1 MRVRIMNTD
10 LDGRPIKDEWKEY
23 AGETSVEIVR
33 AMRGASLFSDQKK
46 IEDYIDMVLRNAK
59 MLAGIELAVKGDTIE
74 SKASAF
80 LDSLTDHHLAKY
92 VEEKAPPVTVPPEVW
107 KGLEA
112 VRISGATNMLDRP
125 AVIEIAAFL
134 GYREAAG
141 WIESHRGK
149 YAHGIFHGFVTATT
163 GKGGNP

>member
-1 MRVRIMNTD
+1 MEDLSKTNGRNTQARRA
-10 LDGRPIKDEWKEY
+10 LR
-23 AGETSVEIVR
+23 SSR

-59 MLAGIELAVKGDTIE
+59 ILAGIELAVKGDTIE

-92 VEEKAPPVTVPPEVW
+92 VEEKAPPVSVPPEVW

-125 AVIEIAAFL
+125 AVIEIAAHSL
-134 GYREAAG
+134 A
-141 WIESHRGK
+141 
-149 YAHGIFHGFVTATT
+149 T
-163 GKGGNP
+163 GKRQVGSNPTAASTPTASSTDS